1 MIYDH
6 EAIEAAET
14 RLREAQQEV
23 DRLRAVLAAE
33 HTAEQPRKLATWADG
48 VAAAKARFPGRTRS
62 EQAATGSGAAD
73 GEAQE
78 LTGAAAGRAA
88 ARRRAALRRPAG
100 GAA

>member
-62 EQAATGSGAAD
+62 EQAGTGTGDAD

-78 LTGAAAGRAA
+78 LTGWAAGVAA
-88 ARRRAALRRPAG
+88 ARARGYGKR
-100 GAA
+100 